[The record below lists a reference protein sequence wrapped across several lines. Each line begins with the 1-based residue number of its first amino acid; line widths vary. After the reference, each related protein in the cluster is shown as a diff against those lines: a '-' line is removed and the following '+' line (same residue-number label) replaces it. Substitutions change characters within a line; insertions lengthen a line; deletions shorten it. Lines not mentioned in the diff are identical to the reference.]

1 MKKKI
6 TVIGDVMID
15 WYLHGESSRISP
27 EAPVPVVNFK
37 ESKFQLGGAANVAN
51 NLKHLEIEPF
61 LIGAT
66 GKDHFGSKLKEHLK
80 GENINFNL
88 LSEVSFQTI
97 CKQRLMSSNQQL
109 ARIDYEQYFHA
120 SKLSKIFNTFIK
132 NIAKTDLIIVSD
144 YGKGTI
150 FNARKLIQSARKLGK
165 KILIDPKGKDFT
177 KYKGANLI
185 TPNKSEFEKIMGK
198 VSSKKDLLNK
208 AKKMLKHL
216 NLESL
221 VVTLGSEGMYVLS
234 KSNKKIKEEFIN
246 AYPQE
251 VFDVSGA
258 GDTTISALGAAL
270 SEGKDIFSAA
280 EFANFAAS
288 ISVSKLGTSTVN
300 KDEIAGLMALDSSK
314 KQVIVFTN
322 GCFDIIHSGHLDLLK
337 EAKSY
342 GDKLIVG
349 LNSDK
354 SISKLKGSDRPIIN
368 QSERKKILSALK
380 FVDEVIIFNE
390 ENPLKLIKKLKPNIL
405 VKGAD
410 YTKEQVVGGK
420 FVESYGG
427 QIKLVKL
434 TKGKSTSN
442 IIDKISS

>member
-61 LIGAT
+61 LIGAI
-66 GKDHFGSKLKEHLK
+66 GNDHFGSLLKEHLK
-80 GENINFNL
+80 AEKIKFNL
-88 LSEVSFQTI
+88 LTEKSFQTI

-109 ARIDYEQYFHA
+109 ARIDYEKYFHG
-120 SKLSKIFNTFIK
+120 SKLTNIFNTFIK

-144 YGKGTI
+144 YGKGTV
-150 FNARKLIQSARKLGK
+150 FNARKLIQSARKLKK

-185 TPNKSEFEKIMGK
+185 TPNKAEFENIMGK
-198 VSSKKDLLNK
+198 VGSKRDLANK
-208 AKKMLKHL
+208 AKKMLEHL

-221 VVTLGSEGMYVLS
+221 IVTLGSEGMYVLT
-234 KSNKKIKEEFIN
+234 KSNKKIIGDFIN

-270 SEGKDIFSAA
+270 SEGNDIFSAA
-280 EFANFAAS
+280 EFANLAAS
-288 ISVSKLGTSTVN
+288 ISVSKLGTSTVS
-300 KDEIAGLMALDSSK
+300 KDEVASLEASK
-314 KQVIVFTN
+314 GNKEQVIVFTN

-337 EAKSY
+337 EARSY

-354 SISKLKGSDRPIIN
+354 SISKLKGPERPIIG

-390 ENPLKLIKKLKPNIL
+390 ENPLKLIKKLKPSIL

-410 YTKEQVVGGK
+410 YAKEQVVGGE

-427 QIKLVKL
+427 EIKLVKL
-434 TKGKSTSN
+434 TKGKSSSK
-442 IIDKISS
+442 IINKLS

>member
-61 LIGAT
+61 LIGAI
-66 GKDHFGSKLKEHLK
+66 GNDHFGSLLKEHLK
-80 GENINFNL
+80 AEKIKFNL
-88 LSEVSFQTI
+88 LTEKSFQTI

-109 ARIDYEQYFHA
+109 ARIDYEKYFHG
-120 SKLSKIFNTFIK
+120 SKLTNIFNTFIK

-150 FNARKLIQSARKLGK
+150 FNARKLIQSAKKLKK

-185 TPNKSEFEKIMGK
+185 TPNKAEFENIMGK
-198 VSSKKDLLNK
+198 VGSKRDLANK
-208 AKKMLKHL
+208 AKKMLEHL

-221 VVTLGSEGMYVLS
+221 IVTLGSEGMYVLT
-234 KSNKKIKEEFIN
+234 KSNKKIIGDFIN

-270 SEGKDIFSAA
+270 SEGNDIFSAA
-280 EFANFAAS
+280 EFANLAAS
-288 ISVSKLGTSTVN
+288 ISVSKLGTSTVS
-300 KDEIAGLMALDSSK
+300 KDEVTSLEASK
-314 KQVIVFTN
+314 GNKEQVIVFTN

-337 EAKSY
+337 EARSY

-354 SISKLKGSDRPIIN
+354 SISKLKGPDRPIIG

-390 ENPLKLIKKLKPNIL
+390 ENPLKLIKKLKPSIL

-410 YTKEQVVGGK
+410 YSKEQVVGGE

-427 QIKLVKL
+427 EIKLVKL
-434 TKGKSTSN
+434 TKGKSSSK
-442 IIDKISS
+442 IINKLS

>member
-61 LIGAT
+61 LIGAI
-66 GKDHFGSKLKEHLK
+66 GNDHFGSLLKEHLK
-80 GENINFNL
+80 AEKIKFNL
-88 LSEVSFQTI
+88 LTEKSFQTI

-109 ARIDYEQYFHA
+109 ARIDYEKYFHG
-120 SKLSKIFNTFIK
+120 SKLTNLFNTFIK
-132 NIAKTDLIIVSD
+132 NIAKKDLIIVSD

-150 FNARKLIQSARKLGK
+150 FNARKLIQSAKKLKK

-185 TPNKSEFEKIMGK
+185 TPNKSEFENIMGK
-198 VSSKKDLLNK
+198 VDSKRDLANK
-208 AKKMLKHL
+208 AKKMLEHL

-221 VVTLGSEGMYVLS
+221 IVTLGSEGMYVLT
-234 KSNKKIKEEFIN
+234 KSNKKIIGDFIN

-270 SEGKDIFSAA
+270 SEGNDIFSAA
-280 EFANFAAS
+280 EFANLAAS
-288 ISVSKLGTSTVN
+288 ISVSKLGTSSVS
-300 KDEIAGLMALDSSK
+300 KDEVASLEASK
-314 KQVIVFTN
+314 GNKEEVIVFTN

-337 EAKSY
+337 EARSY

-354 SISKLKGSDRPIIN
+354 SISKLKGPDRPIIG

-390 ENPLKLIKKLKPNIL
+390 ENPLKLIKKLKPSIL

-410 YTKEQVVGGK
+410 YSKEQVIGGE

-434 TKGKSTSN
+434 VKGKSTSN
-442 IIDKISS
+442 IINKISS

>member
-27 EAPVPVVNFK
+27 EAPVPVVKFK

-66 GKDHFGSKLKEHLK
+66 GNDHFGSLLKEHLK
-80 GENINFNL
+80 AEKIKFNL
-88 LSEVSFQTI
+88 TSEKSFQTI

-109 ARIDYEQYFHA
+109 ARIDYEQYFHGG
-120 SKLSKIFNTFIK
+120 KLTNTFNTFIK

-150 FNARKLIQSARKLGK
+150 FNARKLIQSAKKLKK

-185 TPNKSEFEKIMGK
+185 TPNKSEFENIMGK
-198 VSSKKDLLNK
+198 VGSKRDLANK
-208 AKKMLKHL
+208 AKKMLEHL

-221 VVTLGSEGMYVLS
+221 IVTLGSEGMYVLK
-234 KSNKKIKEEFIN
+234 KSNKKIIGDFIN

-270 SEGKDIFSAA
+270 SEGNDIFSAA
-280 EFANFAAS
+280 EFANLAAS
-288 ISVSKLGTSTVN
+288 ISVSKLGTSTVSI
-300 KDEIAGLMALDSSK
+300 EEVTSLESSK
-314 KQVIVFTN
+314 GNKEQVIVFTN

-337 EAKSY
+337 EARSY

-354 SISKLKGSDRPIIN
+354 SISKLKGPERPIIG

-380 FVDEVIIFNE
+380 YVDEVIIFNE
-390 ENPLKLIKKLKPNIL
+390 ENPLKLIKKLKPSIL

-410 YTKEQVVGGK
+410 YTKEQVIGGE

-434 TKGKSTSN
+434 AKGKSTSN
-442 IIDKISS
+442 IINKISF

>member
-61 LIGAT
+61 LIGAI
-66 GKDHFGSKLKEHLK
+66 GNDHFGSLLKEHLK
-80 GENINFNL
+80 AEKIKFNL
-88 LSEVSFQTI
+88 LTEKSFQTI

-109 ARIDYEQYFHA
+109 ARIDYEKYFHG
-120 SKLSKIFNTFIK
+120 SKLTNIFNTFIK

-150 FNARKLIQSARKLGK
+150 FNARKLIQSAKKLKK

-185 TPNKSEFEKIMGK
+185 TPNKAEFENIMGK
-198 VSSKKDLLNK
+198 VGSKRDLANK
-208 AKKMLKHL
+208 AKKMLEDL

-221 VVTLGSEGMYVLS
+221 IVTLGSEGMYVLT
-234 KSNKKIKEEFIN
+234 KSNKKITGDFIN

-270 SEGKDIFSAA
+270 SEGNDIFSAA
-280 EFANFAAS
+280 EFANLAAS
-288 ISVSKLGTSTVN
+288 ISVSKLGTSTVS
-300 KDEIAGLMALDSSK
+300 KDEVTSLEASK
-314 KQVIVFTN
+314 GNKEQVIVFTN

-337 EAKSY
+337 EARSY

-354 SISKLKGSDRPIIN
+354 SISKLKGSDRPIIG

-390 ENPLKLIKKLKPNIL
+390 ENPLKLIKKLKPSIL

-410 YTKEQVVGGK
+410 YAKEQVVGGE

-427 QIKLVKL
+427 EIKLVKL
-434 TKGKSTSN
+434 TKGKSSSK
-442 IIDKISS
+442 IINKLS

>member
-61 LIGAT
+61 LIGAI
-66 GKDHFGSKLKEHLK
+66 GNDHFGSLLKEHLK
-80 GENINFNL
+80 AEKIKFNL
-88 LSEVSFQTI
+88 LSEKSFQTI

-109 ARIDYEQYFHA
+109 ARIDYEKYFHG
-120 SKLSKIFNTFIK
+120 SKLTNIFNTFIK

-150 FNARKLIQSARKLGK
+150 FNARKLIQSAKKLKK

-185 TPNKSEFEKIMGK
+185 TPNKAEFENIMGK
-198 VSSKKDLLNK
+198 VDSKGDLVNK
-208 AKKMLKHL
+208 AKKMLEHL

-221 VVTLGSEGMYVLS
+221 IVTLGSQGMYVLT
-234 KSNKKIKEEFIN
+234 KSNKKIIGDFIN

-270 SEGKDIFSAA
+270 SEGNDIFSAA
-280 EFANFAAS
+280 EFANLAAS
-288 ISVSKLGTSTVN
+288 ISVSKLGTSTVS
-300 KDEIAGLMALDSSK
+300 KDEVASLEASK
-314 KQVIVFTN
+314 GNKEQVIVFTN

-337 EAKSY
+337 EARSY

-354 SISKLKGSDRPIIN
+354 SISKLKGPERPIIS

-390 ENPLKLIKKLKPNIL
+390 EDPLKLIKKLKPSIL

-410 YTKEQVVGGK
+410 YTKEQVVGGE

-427 QIKLVKL
+427 EIKLVKL
-434 TKGKSTSN
+434 TKGKSSSK
-442 IIDKISS
+442 IINKLS

>member
-61 LIGAT
+61 LIGAI
-66 GKDHFGSKLKEHLK
+66 GNDHFGSLLKEHLK
-80 GENINFNL
+80 AEKIKFNL
-88 LSEVSFQTI
+88 STEKSFQTI

-120 SKLSKIFNTFIK
+120 SKLTNTFNTFIR

-150 FNARKLIQSARKLGK
+150 FNARKLIQSAKKLKK

-185 TPNKSEFEKIMGK
+185 TPNKAEFENIMGK
-198 VSSKKDLLNK
+198 VGSKRDLANK
-208 AKKMLKHL
+208 AKKMLEDL

-221 VVTLGSEGMYVLS
+221 IVTLGSEGMYVLT
-234 KSNKKIKEEFIN
+234 KSNKKITGDFIN

-270 SEGKDIFSAA
+270 SEGNDIFSAA
-280 EFANFAAS
+280 EFANLAAS
-288 ISVSKLGTSTVN
+288 ISVSKLGTSTVS
-300 KDEIAGLMALDSSK
+300 KDEVTSLEASK
-314 KQVIVFTN
+314 GNKEQVIVFTN

-337 EAKSY
+337 EARSY

-354 SISKLKGSDRPIIN
+354 SISKLKGSDRPIIG

-390 ENPLKLIKKLKPNIL
+390 ENPLKLIKRLKPSIL

-410 YTKEQVVGGK
+410 YAKEQVVGGE

-427 QIKLVKL
+427 EIKLVKL
-434 TKGKSTSN
+434 TKGKSSSK
-442 IIDKISS
+442 IINKLS

>member
-27 EAPVPVVNFK
+27 EAPVPVVKFK

-51 NLKHLEIEPF
+51 KLKHLEIEPF

-66 GKDHFGSKLKEHLK
+66 GNDHFGSLLKEHLK
-80 GENINFNL
+80 AEKIKFNL
-88 LSEVSFQTI
+88 TSEKSFQTI

-109 ARIDYEQYFHA
+109 ARIDYEQYFHG
-120 SKLSKIFNTFIK
+120 SKLTNTFNTFIK

-150 FNARKLIQSARKLGK
+150 FNARKLIQSAKKLKK

-185 TPNKSEFEKIMGK
+185 TPNKSEFENIMGK
-198 VSSKKDLLNK
+198 VGSKKDLANK
-208 AKKMLKHL
+208 AKKMLEHL

-221 VVTLGSEGMYVLS
+221 IVTLGSEGMYVLK
-234 KSNKKIKEEFIN
+234 KSNKKIIGDFIN

-270 SEGKDIFSAA
+270 SEGNDIFSAA
-280 EFANFAAS
+280 EFANLAAS
-288 ISVSKLGTSTVN
+288 ISVSKLGTSTVSIEEVTSLETSKGN
-300 KDEIAGLMALDSSK
+300 KE
-314 KQVIVFTN
+314 QVIVFTN

-337 EAKSY
+337 EARSY

-354 SISKLKGSDRPIIN
+354 SISKLKGPERPIIG
-368 QSERKKILSALK
+368 QSERKKILLALK
-380 FVDEVIIFNE
+380 YVDEVIIFNE
-390 ENPLKLIKKLKPNIL
+390 ENPLKLIKKLKPSIL

-410 YTKEQVVGGK
+410 YTKEQVIGGE

-434 TKGKSTSN
+434 AKGKSTSN
-442 IIDKISS
+442 IINKISF

>member
-61 LIGAT
+61 LIGAI
-66 GKDHFGSKLKEHLK
+66 GNDHFGSLLKEHLK
-80 GENINFNL
+80 AEKIKFNL
-88 LSEVSFQTI
+88 LSEKSFQTI

-109 ARIDYEQYFHA
+109 ARIDYERYFHG
-120 SKLSKIFNTFIK
+120 SKLTNIFNTFIK

-150 FNARKLIQSARKLGK
+150 FNARKLIQSAKRLKK

-185 TPNKSEFEKIMGK
+185 TPNKAEFENIMGK
-198 VSSKKDLLNK
+198 VGSKRDLANK
-208 AKKMLKHL
+208 AKKMLEHL

-221 VVTLGSEGMYVLS
+221 IVTLGSQGMYVLT
-234 KSNKKIKEEFIN
+234 KSNKKIIGDFIN

-270 SEGKDIFSAA
+270 SEGNDIFSAA
-280 EFANFAAS
+280 EFANLAAS
-288 ISVSKLGTSTVN
+288 ISVSKLGTSTVS
-300 KDEIAGLMALDSSK
+300 KDEVASLEASK
-314 KQVIVFTN
+314 GNKEQVIVFTN

-337 EAKSY
+337 EARSY

-354 SISKLKGSDRPIIN
+354 SISKLKGPERPIIG

-390 ENPLKLIKKLKPNIL
+390 ENPLKLIKKLKPSIL

-410 YTKEQVVGGK
+410 YTKEQVVGRE

-427 QIKLVKL
+427 EIKLVKL
-434 TKGKSTSN
+434 TKGKSSSK
-442 IIDKISS
+442 IINKLS

>member
-27 EAPVPVVNFK
+27 EAPVPVVKFK

-66 GKDHFGSKLKEHLK
+66 GNDHFGSLLKEHLK
-80 GENINFNL
+80 AEKIKFNL
-88 LSEVSFQTI
+88 TSEKSFQTI

-109 ARIDYEQYFHA
+109 ARIDYEQYFHG
-120 SKLSKIFNTFIK
+120 SKLTNTFNTFIK

-150 FNARKLIQSARKLGK
+150 FNARKLIQSAKKLKK

-185 TPNKSEFEKIMGK
+185 TPNKSEFENIMGK
-198 VSSKKDLLNK
+198 VGSKRNLANK
-208 AKKMLKHL
+208 AKKMLEHL

-221 VVTLGSEGMYVLS
+221 IVTLGSEGMYVLK
-234 KSNKKIKEEFIN
+234 KSNKKIIGDFIN

-270 SEGKDIFSAA
+270 SEGNDIFSAA
-280 EFANFAAS
+280 EFANLAAS
-288 ISVSKLGTSTVN
+288 ISVSKLGTSTVSIEEVTSLETSKGN
-300 KDEIAGLMALDSSK
+300 KE
-314 KQVIVFTN
+314 QVIVFTN

-337 EAKSY
+337 EARSY

-354 SISKLKGSDRPIIN
+354 SISKLKGPERPIIG
-368 QSERKKILSALK
+368 QSERKKILLALK
-380 FVDEVIIFNE
+380 YVDEVIIFNE
-390 ENPLKLIKKLKPNIL
+390 ENPLKLIKKLKPSIL

-410 YTKEQVVGGK
+410 YTKEQVIGGE

-434 TKGKSTSN
+434 AKGKSTSN
-442 IIDKISS
+442 IINKISS

>member
-27 EAPVPVVNFK
+27 EAPVPVVKFK
-37 ESKFQLGGAANVAN
+37 ESEFQLGGAANVAN

-66 GKDHFGSKLKEHLK
+66 GNDHFGSLLKEHLK
-80 GENINFNL
+80 AKKIKFNL
-88 LSEVSFQTI
+88 TSEKSFQTI

-109 ARIDYEQYFHA
+109 ARIDYEQYFHG
-120 SKLSKIFNTFIK
+120 SKLTNTFNTFIK

-150 FNARKLIQSARKLGK
+150 FNARKLIQSAKKLKK

-185 TPNKSEFEKIMGK
+185 TPNKSEFENIMGK
-198 VSSKKDLLNK
+198 VGSKRDLANK
-208 AKKMLKHL
+208 AKKMLEHL

-221 VVTLGSEGMYVLS
+221 IVTLGSEGMYVLK
-234 KSNKKIKEEFIN
+234 KSNKKIIGDFIN

-270 SEGKDIFSAA
+270 SEGNDIFSAA
-280 EFANFAAS
+280 EFANLAAS
-288 ISVSKLGTSTVN
+288 ISVSKLGTSTVSIEEVTSLETSKGN
-300 KDEIAGLMALDSSK
+300 KE
-314 KQVIVFTN
+314 QVIVFTN

-337 EAKSY
+337 EARSY

-354 SISKLKGSDRPIIN
+354 SISKLKGPERPIIG
-368 QSERKKILSALK
+368 QSERKKILLALK
-380 FVDEVIIFNE
+380 YVDEVIIFNE
-390 ENPLKLIKKLKPNIL
+390 ENPLKLIKKLKPSIL

-410 YTKEQVVGGK
+410 YKKEQVIGGE

-434 TKGKSTSN
+434 AKGKSTSN
-442 IIDKISS
+442 IINKISF

>member
-61 LIGAT
+61 LIGAI
-66 GKDHFGSKLKEHLK
+66 GNDHFGSLLKEHLK
-80 GENINFNL
+80 AEKIKFNL
-88 LSEVSFQTI
+88 LSEKSFQTI

-120 SKLSKIFNTFIK
+120 SKLTNTFNTFIK
-132 NIAKTDLIIVSD
+132 NITKTDLIIVSD
-144 YGKGTI
+144 YGKGTV
-150 FNARKLIQSARKLGK
+150 FNARKLIQSARKLKK

-185 TPNKSEFEKIMGK
+185 TPNKAEFENIMGK
-198 VSSKKDLLNK
+198 VGSKRDLVNK
-208 AKKMLKHL
+208 AKKMLEHL

-221 VVTLGSEGMYVLS
+221 IVTLGSEGMYVLT
-234 KSNKKIKEEFIN
+234 KSNKKIIGDFIN

-270 SEGKDIFSAA
+270 SEGNDIFSAA
-280 EFANFAAS
+280 EFANLAAS
-288 ISVSKLGTSTVN
+288 ISVSKLGTSTVS
-300 KDEIAGLMALDSSK
+300 KDEVASLEASK
-314 KQVIVFTN
+314 GNKEQVIVFTN

-337 EAKSY
+337 EARSY

-354 SISKLKGSDRPIIN
+354 SISKLKGPERPIIG

-390 ENPLKLIKKLKPNIL
+390 ENPLKLIKKLKPSIL

-410 YTKEQVVGGK
+410 YSKEQVVGGE

-427 QIKLVKL
+427 EIKLVKL
-434 TKGKSTSN
+434 TKGKSSSK
-442 IIDKISS
+442 IINKLS

>member
-61 LIGAT
+61 LIGAI
-66 GKDHFGSKLKEHLK
+66 GNDHFGSLLKEHLK
-80 GENINFNL
+80 AEKIKFNL
-88 LSEVSFQTI
+88 LSEKSFQTI

-120 SKLSKIFNTFIK
+120 SKLSNILNTFTK

-144 YGKGTI
+144 YGKGTVS
-150 FNARKLIQSARKLGK
+150 NARKLIQSARKLKK
-165 KILIDPKGKDFT
+165 KILVDPKGEDFT

-185 TPNKSEFEKIMGK
+185 TPNKSEFENIMGK
-198 VSSKKDLLNK
+198 VGSKKDLENK
-208 AKKMLKHL
+208 AKKMLEHL
-216 NLESL
+216 DLESL
-221 VVTLGSEGMYVLS
+221 IVTLGSEGMYVLT
-234 KSNKKIKEEFIN
+234 KSNKKIIGNFIN

-270 SEGKDIFSAA
+270 SEANDIFSAA
-280 EFANFAAS
+280 EFANLAAS
-288 ISVSKLGTSTVN
+288 ISVSKLGTSTVS
-300 KDEIAGLMALDSSK
+300 KDEVTNLAASK
-314 KQVIVFTN
+314 SNKEQVIVFTN

-354 SISKLKGSDRPIIN
+354 SVSKLKGPERPIIG

-390 ENPLKLIKKLKPNIL
+390 ENPLKLIKKLKPSIL

-410 YTKEQVVGGK
+410 YTKEQVVGGE

-427 QIKLVKL
+427 EIKLVKL
-434 TKGKSTSN
+434 TKGKSSSK
-442 IIDKISS
+442 IINKLS

>member
-380 FVDEVIIFNE
+380 FVDDVIIFNE

>member
-61 LIGAT
+61 LIGAV
-66 GKDHFGSKLKEHLK
+66 GKDHFGSLLKEHLK
-80 GENINFNL
+80 VEKIKFNL
-88 LSEVSFQTI
+88 LSEKSFQTI

-109 ARIDYEQYFHA
+109 ARIDYEQHFHT
-120 SKLSKIFNTFIK
+120 SKLSNILNTFTK

-144 YGKGTI
+144 YGKGTVS
-150 FNARKLIQSARKLGK
+150 NARKLIQSARKLKK

-185 TPNKSEFEKIMGK
+185 TPNKSEFENIMGK
-198 VSSKKDLLNK
+198 VGSKKDLENK
-208 AKKMLKHL
+208 AKKMLEHL
-216 NLESL
+216 DLESL
-221 VVTLGSEGMYVLS
+221 IVTLGSEGMYVLT
-234 KSNKKIKEEFIN
+234 KSNKKILGKFIN

-270 SEGKDIFSAA
+270 SEANDIFSAA
-280 EFANFAAS
+280 EFANLAAS
-288 ISVSKLGTSTVN
+288 ISVSKLGTSTVS
-300 KDEIAGLMALDSSK
+300 KDEVTNLETSK
-314 KQVIVFTN
+314 SNREQVIVFTN

-354 SISKLKGSDRPIIN
+354 SVSKLKGPERPIIG

-390 ENPLKLIKKLKPNIL
+390 ENPLKLIKKLKPSIL

-410 YTKEQVVGGK
+410 YTKEQVVGGA

-427 QIKLVKL
+427 EIKLVKL
-434 TKGKSTSN
+434 TKGKSSSK
-442 IIDKISS
+442 IINKFS

>member
-61 LIGAT
+61 LIGAV
-66 GKDHFGSKLKEHLK
+66 GKDHFGSLLKEHLK
-80 GENINFNL
+80 EEKIKFNL
-88 LSEVSFQTI
+88 LSEKSFQTI

-120 SKLSKIFNTFIK
+120 SKLSNILNTFTK

-144 YGKGTI
+144 YGKGTVS
-150 FNARKLIQSARKLGK
+150 NARKLIQSARKFKK

-198 VSSKKDLLNK
+198 VGSKKDLENK
-208 AKKMLKHL
+208 TKKMLEHL
-216 NLESL
+216 DLESL
-221 VVTLGSEGMYVLS
+221 IVTLGSEGMYVLT
-234 KSNKKIKEEFIN
+234 KSNKKIIGNFIN

-270 SEGKDIFSAA
+270 SEDNDIFSAA
-280 EFANFAAS
+280 EFANLAAS
-288 ISVSKLGTSTVN
+288 ISVSKLGTSTVS
-300 KDEIAGLMALDSSK
+300 KDEVTNLEASK
-314 KQVIVFTN
+314 SNKEQVIVFTN

-354 SISKLKGSDRPIIN
+354 SVSKLKGPERPIVG

-390 ENPLKLIKKLKPNIL
+390 ENPLKLIKKLKPSIL

-410 YTKEQVVGGK
+410 YTKEQVVGGT

-427 QIKLVKL
+427 EIKLVKL
-434 TKGKSTSN
+434 TKGKSSSK
-442 IIDKISS
+442 IINRLS

>member
-1 MKKKI
+1 MKRKI

-61 LIGAT
+61 LIGAV
-66 GKDHFGSKLKEHLK
+66 GKDHFGSLLKEHLK
-80 GENINFNL
+80 VEKIKFNL
-88 LSEVSFQTI
+88 LSEKSFQTI

-109 ARIDYEQYFHA
+109 ARIDYEQNFHA
-120 SKLSKIFNTFIK
+120 SKLSNILNTFTK

-144 YGKGTI
+144 YGKGTVS
-150 FNARKLIQSARKLGK
+150 NARKLIQSARKLKK

-185 TPNKSEFEKIMGK
+185 TPNKSEFENIMGK
-198 VSSKKDLLNK
+198 VGSKKDLENK
-208 AKKMLKHL
+208 AKKMLEHL
-216 NLESL
+216 DLESL
-221 VVTLGSEGMYVLS
+221 IVTLGSEGMYVLT
-234 KSNKKIKEEFIN
+234 KSNKKIIGNFIN

-270 SEGKDIFSAA
+270 SEANDIFSAA
-280 EFANFAAS
+280 EFANLAAS
-288 ISVSKLGTSTVN
+288 ISVSKLGTSTVS
-300 KDEIAGLMALDSSK
+300 KDEVTNLETSK
-314 KQVIVFTN
+314 SNREQVIVFTN

-354 SISKLKGSDRPIIN
+354 SVSKLKGPERPVIG

-390 ENPLKLIKKLKPNIL
+390 ENPLKLIKKLKPSIL

-410 YTKEQVVGGK
+410 YTKEQVVGGA

-427 QIKLVKL
+427 EIKLVKL
-434 TKGKSTSN
+434 TKGKSSSK
-442 IIDKISS
+442 IINKFS

>member
-1 MKKKI
+1 
-6 TVIGDVMID
+6 MID

-27 EAPVPVVNFK
+27 EAPVPVVKFK

-66 GKDHFGSKLKEHLK
+66 GNDHFGSLLKEHLK
-80 GENINFNL
+80 AEKIKFNL
-88 LSEVSFQTI
+88 TSEKSFQTI

-109 ARIDYEQYFHA
+109 ARIDYEQYFHG
-120 SKLSKIFNTFIK
+120 SKLTNTFNTFIK

-150 FNARKLIQSARKLGK
+150 FNARKLIQSAKKLKK

-185 TPNKSEFEKIMGK
+185 TPNKSEFENIMGK
-198 VSSKKDLLNK
+198 VGSKRDLANK
-208 AKKMLKHL
+208 AKKMLEHL

-221 VVTLGSEGMYVLS
+221 IVTLGSEGMYVLK
-234 KSNKKIKEEFIN
+234 KSNKKIIGDFIN

-270 SEGKDIFSAA
+270 SEGNDIFSAA
-280 EFANFAAS
+280 EFANLAAS
-288 ISVSKLGTSTVN
+288 ISVSKLGTSTVSI
-300 KDEIAGLMALDSSK
+300 EEVTSLESSK
-314 KQVIVFTN
+314 GNKEQVIVFTN

-337 EAKSY
+337 EARSY

-354 SISKLKGSDRPIIN
+354 SISKLKGPERPIIG
-368 QSERKKILSALK
+368 QSERKKILLALK
-380 FVDEVIIFNE
+380 YVDEVIIFNE
-390 ENPLKLIKKLKPNIL
+390 ENPLKLIKKLKPSIL

-410 YTKEQVVGGK
+410 YTKEQVIGGE

-434 TKGKSTSN
+434 AKGKSTSN
-442 IIDKISS
+442 IINKISS

>member
-27 EAPVPVVNFK
+27 EAPVPVVKFK

-66 GKDHFGSKLKEHLK
+66 GNDHFGSLLKEHLK
-80 GENINFNL
+80 AEKIKFNL
-88 LSEVSFQTI
+88 TSEKSFQTI

-109 ARIDYEQYFHA
+109 ARIDYEQYFHG
-120 SKLSKIFNTFIK
+120 SKLTNTFNTFIK

-150 FNARKLIQSARKLGK
+150 FNARKLIQSAKKLKK

-185 TPNKSEFEKIMGK
+185 TPNKSEFENIMGK
-198 VSSKKDLLNK
+198 VGSKRDLANK
-208 AKKMLKHL
+208 AKKMLEHL

-221 VVTLGSEGMYVLS
+221 IVTLGSEGMYVL
-234 KSNKKIKEEFIN
+234 KKYNKKIIGDFIN

-270 SEGKDIFSAA
+270 SEGNDIFSAA
-280 EFANFAAS
+280 EFANLAAS
-288 ISVSKLGTSTVN
+288 ISVSKLGTSTVSIEEVTSLETSKGN
-300 KDEIAGLMALDSSK
+300 KE
-314 KQVIVFTN
+314 QVIVFTN

-337 EAKSY
+337 EARSY

-354 SISKLKGSDRPIIN
+354 SISKLKGPERPIIG
-368 QSERKKILSALK
+368 QSERKKILLALK
-380 FVDEVIIFNE
+380 YVDEVIIFNE
-390 ENPLKLIKKLKPNIL
+390 ENPLKLIKKLKPSIL

-410 YTKEQVVGGK
+410 YTKEQVVGGE

-434 TKGKSTSN
+434 VKGKSTSN
-442 IIDKISS
+442 IINKISS

>member
-61 LIGAT
+61 LIGAI
-66 GKDHFGSKLKEHLK
+66 GNDHFGSLLKEHLK
-80 GENINFNL
+80 AERIKFNL
-88 LSEVSFQTI
+88 STEKSFQTI

-109 ARIDYEQYFHA
+109 ARIDYEKYFHG
-120 SKLSKIFNTFIK
+120 SKLTNLFNTFIK

-150 FNARKLIQSARKLGK
+150 FNARKLIQSAKKLKK

-185 TPNKSEFEKIMGK
+185 TPNKSEFENIMGK
-198 VSSKKDLLNK
+198 VDSKRDLVNK
-208 AKKMLKHL
+208 AKKMLEHL

-221 VVTLGSEGMYVLS
+221 IVTLGSEGMYVLT
-234 KSNKKIKEEFIN
+234 KSNKKITGDFIN

-270 SEGKDIFSAA
+270 SEGNDIFSAA
-280 EFANFAAS
+280 EFANLAAS
-288 ISVSKLGTSTVN
+288 ISVSKLGTSTVS
-300 KDEIAGLMALDSSK
+300 KDEVTSLEASK
-314 KQVIVFTN
+314 GNKEQVIVFTN

-337 EAKSY
+337 EARSY

-354 SISKLKGSDRPIIN
+354 SISKLKGSDRPIIG

-390 ENPLKLIKKLKPNIL
+390 ENPLKLIKKLKPSIL

-410 YTKEQVVGGK
+410 YSKEQVVGGE

-427 QIKLVKL
+427 EIKLVKL
-434 TKGKSTSN
+434 TKGKSSSK
-442 IIDKISS
+442 IINKLS

>member
-61 LIGAT
+61 LIGAI
-66 GKDHFGSKLKEHLK
+66 GNDHFGSLLKEHLK
-80 GENINFNL
+80 AEKIKFNL
-88 LSEVSFQTI
+88 STEKSFQTI

-109 ARIDYEQYFHA
+109 ARIDYEKYFHG
-120 SKLSKIFNTFIK
+120 SKLTNIFNTFIR

-150 FNARKLIQSARKLGK
+150 FNARKLIQSAKKLKK

-185 TPNKSEFEKIMGK
+185 TPNKAEFENIMGK
-198 VSSKKDLLNK
+198 VGSKRDLANK
-208 AKKMLKHL
+208 AKKMLEDL

-221 VVTLGSEGMYVLS
+221 IVTLGSEGMYVLT
-234 KSNKKIKEEFIN
+234 KSNKKIIGDFIN

-270 SEGKDIFSAA
+270 SEGNDIFSAA
-280 EFANFAAS
+280 EFANLAAS
-288 ISVSKLGTSTVN
+288 ISVSKLGTSTVS
-300 KDEIAGLMALDSSK
+300 KDEVASLEASK
-314 KQVIVFTN
+314 GNKEQVIVFTN

-337 EAKSY
+337 EARSY

-354 SISKLKGSDRPIIN
+354 SISKLKGPDRPIIG

-390 ENPLKLIKKLKPNIL
+390 ENPLKLIKKLKPSIL

-410 YTKEQVVGGK
+410 YAKEQVVGGE

-427 QIKLVKL
+427 EIKLVKL
-434 TKGKSTSN
+434 TKGKSSSK
-442 IIDKISS
+442 IINKLS

>member
-27 EAPVPVVNFK
+27 EAPVPVVKFK

-66 GKDHFGSKLKEHLK
+66 GNDHFGSLLKEHLK
-80 GENINFNL
+80 AEKIKFNL
-88 LSEVSFQTI
+88 TSEKSFQTI

-109 ARIDYEQYFHA
+109 ARIDYEQYFHG
-120 SKLSKIFNTFIK
+120 SKLTNTFNTFIK

-150 FNARKLIQSARKLGK
+150 FNARKLIQSAKKLKK

-185 TPNKSEFEKIMGK
+185 TPNKSEFENIMGK
-198 VSSKKDLLNK
+198 VGSKRDLANK
-208 AKKMLKHL
+208 AKKMLEHL

-221 VVTLGSEGMYVLS
+221 IVTLGSEGMYVL
-234 KSNKKIKEEFIN
+234 KKYNKKIIGDFIN

-270 SEGKDIFSAA
+270 SEGNDIFSAA
-280 EFANFAAS
+280 EFANLAAS
-288 ISVSKLGTSTVN
+288 ISVSKLGTSTVSIEEVTSLETSKGN
-300 KDEIAGLMALDSSK
+300 KE
-314 KQVIVFTN
+314 QVIVFTN

-337 EAKSY
+337 EARSY

-354 SISKLKGSDRPIIN
+354 SISKLKGPERPIIG
-368 QSERKKILSALK
+368 QSERKKILLALK
-380 FVDEVIIFNE
+380 YVDEVIIFNE
-390 ENPLKLIKKLKPNIL
+390 ENPLKLIKKLKPSIL

-410 YTKEQVVGGK
+410 YTKEQVIGGE

-434 TKGKSTSN
+434 AKGKSTSN
-442 IIDKISS
+442 IINKISS

>member
-61 LIGAT
+61 LIGAI
-66 GKDHFGSKLKEHLK
+66 GNDHFGSLLKEHLK
-80 GENINFNL
+80 AEKIKFNL
-88 LSEVSFQTI
+88 LSEKSFQTI

-109 ARIDYEQYFHA
+109 ARIDYEKYFQG
-120 SKLSKIFNTFIK
+120 SKLTNIFNTFIK

-150 FNARKLIQSARKLGK
+150 FNARKLIQSAKKLKK

-185 TPNKSEFEKIMGK
+185 TPNKSEFENIMGR
-198 VSSKKDLLNK
+198 VGSKRDLVNK
-208 AKKMLKHL
+208 AKKMLEHL

-221 VVTLGSEGMYVLS
+221 IVTLGSQGMYVLT
-234 KSNKKIKEEFIN
+234 KSNKKIIGDFIN

-270 SEGKDIFSAA
+270 SEGNDIFSAA
-280 EFANFAAS
+280 ELANLAAS
-288 ISVSKLGTSTVN
+288 ISVSKLGTSTVS
-300 KDEIAGLMALDSSK
+300 KDEVASLEASK
-314 KQVIVFTN
+314 GNKEQVIVFTN

-337 EAKSY
+337 EARSY

-354 SISKLKGSDRPIIN
+354 SISKLKGPDRPIIG

-390 ENPLKLIKKLKPNIL
+390 ENPLKLIKKLKPSIL

-410 YTKEQVVGGK
+410 YTKEQVVGGE

-427 QIKLVKL
+427 KIKLVKL
-434 TKGKSTSN
+434 TKGKSSSK
-442 IIDKISS
+442 IINKFS

>member
-185 TPNKSEFEKIMGK
+185 TPNKSEFENIMGK
-198 VSSKKDLLNK
+198 VGSKKDLVNK
-208 AKKMLKHL
+208 AKKMLEHL

-221 VVTLGSEGMYVLS
+221 IVTLGSEGMYVLTQ
-234 KSNKKIKEEFIN
+234 SNKKIKEEFIN

-300 KDEIAGLMALDSSK
+300 KDEIAGLMALEGSK

>member
-61 LIGAT
+61 LIGAV
-66 GKDHFGSKLKEHLK
+66 GKDHFGSLLIEHLK
-80 GENINFNL
+80 VEKIKFNL
-88 LSEVSFQTI
+88 LSEKSFQTI

-120 SKLSKIFNTFIK
+120 SKLSNILNTFTK

-144 YGKGTI
+144 YGKGTVS
-150 FNARKLIQSARKLGK
+150 NARKLIQSARKFKK

-198 VSSKKDLLNK
+198 VGSKKDLEDK
-208 AKKMLKHL
+208 TKKMLEHL
-216 NLESL
+216 DLESL
-221 VVTLGSEGMYVLS
+221 IVTLGSEGMYVLT
-234 KSNKKIKEEFIN
+234 KSNKKIIGNFIN

-270 SEGKDIFSAA
+270 SEDNDIFSAA
-280 EFANFAAS
+280 EFANLAAS
-288 ISVSKLGTSTVN
+288 ISVSKLGTSTVS
-300 KDEIAGLMALDSSK
+300 KDEVTNLEASK
-314 KQVIVFTN
+314 SNKEQVIVFTN

-354 SISKLKGSDRPIIN
+354 SVSKLKGPERPIIG

-390 ENPLKLIKKLKPNIL
+390 ENPLKLIKKLKPSIL

-410 YTKEQVVGGK
+410 YTKEQVVGGA

-427 QIKLVKL
+427 EIKLVKL
-434 TKGKSTSN
+434 TKGKSSSK
-442 IIDKISS
+442 IINKFS

>member
-61 LIGAT
+61 LIGAI
-66 GKDHFGSKLKEHLK
+66 GNDHFGSLLKEHLK
-80 GENINFNL
+80 AEKIKFNL
-88 LSEVSFQTI
+88 LSEKSFQTI

-109 ARIDYEQYFHA
+109 ARIDYEKYFHG
-120 SKLSKIFNTFIK
+120 SKLTNTFNTFIK

-150 FNARKLIQSARKLGK
+150 FNARKLIQSAKKLKK

-185 TPNKSEFEKIMGK
+185 TPNKAEFENIMGK
-198 VSSKKDLLNK
+198 VGSKRDLVNK
-208 AKKMLKHL
+208 AKKMLEHL

-221 VVTLGSEGMYVLS
+221 IVTLGSQGMYVLT
-234 KSNKKIKEEFIN
+234 KSNKKIIGDFIN

-270 SEGKDIFSAA
+270 SKGNDIFSAA
-280 EFANFAAS
+280 EFANLAAS
-288 ISVSKLGTSTVN
+288 ISVSKLGTSTVS
-300 KDEIAGLMALDSSK
+300 KDEVASLEASTGNK
-314 KQVIVFTN
+314 EQVIVFTN

-337 EAKSY
+337 EARSY

-354 SISKLKGSDRPIIN
+354 SISKLKGPERPIIS

-390 ENPLKLIKKLKPNIL
+390 EDPLKLIKKLKPSIL

-410 YTKEQVVGGK
+410 YTKEQVVGGE

-427 QIKLVKL
+427 EIKLVKL
-434 TKGKSTSN
+434 TKGKSSSK
-442 IIDKISS
+442 IINKLS

>member
-61 LIGAT
+61 LIGAI
-66 GKDHFGSKLKEHLK
+66 GNDHFGSLLKEHLK
-80 GENINFNL
+80 AEKIKFNL
-88 LSEVSFQTI
+88 LTEKSFQTI

-109 ARIDYEQYFHA
+109 ARIDYEKYFHG
-120 SKLSKIFNTFIK
+120 SKLTNLFNTFIK

-150 FNARKLIQSARKLGK
+150 FNARKLIQSAKKLKK

-185 TPNKSEFEKIMGK
+185 TPNKAEFENIMGK
-198 VSSKKDLLNK
+198 VGSKRDLANK
-208 AKKMLKHL
+208 AKKMLEDL

-221 VVTLGSEGMYVLS
+221 IVTLGSEGMYVLT
-234 KSNKKIKEEFIN
+234 KSNKKIIGDFIN

-270 SEGKDIFSAA
+270 SEGNDIFSAA
-280 EFANFAAS
+280 EFANLAAS
-288 ISVSKLGTSTVN
+288 ISVSKLGTSTVS
-300 KDEIAGLMALDSSK
+300 KDEVASLEASK
-314 KQVIVFTN
+314 GNKEQVIVFTN

-337 EAKSY
+337 EARSY

-354 SISKLKGSDRPIIN
+354 SISKLKGPDRPIIG

-390 ENPLKLIKKLKPNIL
+390 ENPLKLIKKLKPSIL

-410 YTKEQVVGGK
+410 YSKEQVVGGE

-427 QIKLVKL
+427 EIKLVKL
-434 TKGKSTSN
+434 TKGKSSSK
-442 IIDKISS
+442 IINKLS

>member
-61 LIGAT
+61 LIGAI
-66 GKDHFGSKLKEHLK
+66 GNDHFGSLLKEHLK
-80 GENINFNL
+80 AEKIKFNL
-88 LSEVSFQTI
+88 LTEKSFQTI

-109 ARIDYEQYFHA
+109 ARIDYEKYFHG
-120 SKLSKIFNTFIK
+120 SKLTNIFNTFIK

-150 FNARKLIQSARKLGK
+150 FNARKLIQSAKKLKK

-185 TPNKSEFEKIMGK
+185 TPNKAEFENIMGK
-198 VSSKKDLLNK
+198 VGSKRDLANK
-208 AKKMLKHL
+208 AKKMLEHL

-221 VVTLGSEGMYVLS
+221 IVTLGSEGMYVLT
-234 KSNKKIKEEFIN
+234 KSNKKIIGDFIN

-270 SEGKDIFSAA
+270 SEGNDIFSAA
-280 EFANFAAS
+280 EFANLAAS
-288 ISVSKLGTSTVN
+288 ISVSKLGTSTVS
-300 KDEIAGLMALDSSK
+300 KDEVASLEASK
-314 KQVIVFTN
+314 GNKEQVIVFTN

-337 EAKSY
+337 EARSY

-354 SISKLKGSDRPIIN
+354 SISKLKGPDRPIIG

-390 ENPLKLIKKLKPNIL
+390 ENPLKLIKKLKPSIL

-410 YTKEQVVGGK
+410 YAKEQVVGGE

-427 QIKLVKL
+427 EIKLVKL
-434 TKGKSTSN
+434 TKGKSSSK
-442 IIDKISS
+442 IINKLS

>member
-27 EAPVPVVNFK
+27 EAPVPVVKFK

-66 GKDHFGSKLKEHLK
+66 GNDHFGSLLKEHLK
-80 GENINFNL
+80 AEKIKFNL
-88 LSEVSFQTI
+88 TSEKSFQTI

-109 ARIDYEQYFHA
+109 ARIDYEQYFHG
-120 SKLSKIFNTFIK
+120 SKLTNTFNTFIK

-150 FNARKLIQSARKLGK
+150 FNARKLIQSAKKLKK

-185 TPNKSEFEKIMGK
+185 TPNKSEFENIMGK
-198 VSSKKDLLNK
+198 VGSKKDLANK
-208 AKKMLKHL
+208 AKKMLEHL

-221 VVTLGSEGMYVLS
+221 IVTLGSEGMYVLK
-234 KSNKKIKEEFIN
+234 KSNKKIIGDFIN

-270 SEGKDIFSAA
+270 SEGNDIFSAA
-280 EFANFAAS
+280 EFANLAAS
-288 ISVSKLGTSTVN
+288 ISVSKLGTSTVSI
-300 KDEIAGLMALDSSK
+300 EEVTSLESSK
-314 KQVIVFTN
+314 GNKEQVIVFTN

-337 EAKSY
+337 EARSY

-354 SISKLKGSDRPIIN
+354 SISKLKGPERPIIG
-368 QSERKKILSALK
+368 QSERKKILLALK
-380 FVDEVIIFNE
+380 YVDEVIIFNE
-390 ENPLKLIKKLKPNIL
+390 ENPLKLIKKLKPSIL

-410 YTKEQVVGGK
+410 YTKEQVIGGK

-434 TKGKSTSN
+434 AKGKSTSN
-442 IIDKISS
+442 IINKISF

>member
-61 LIGAT
+61 LIGAV
-66 GKDHFGSKLKEHLK
+66 GKDHFGSLLKEHLK
-80 GENINFNL
+80 VEKIKFNL
-88 LSEVSFQTI
+88 LSEKSFKTI

-109 ARIDYEQYFHA
+109 ARIDYEQYFHT
-120 SKLSKIFNTFIK
+120 SKLSNILNTFTK

-144 YGKGTI
+144 YGKGTVS
-150 FNARKLIQSARKLGK
+150 NARKLIQSARKFKK

-185 TPNKSEFEKIMGK
+185 TPNKSEFENIMGK
-198 VSSKKDLLNK
+198 VGSKKDLENK
-208 AKKMLKHL
+208 AKKMLEHL
-216 NLESL
+216 DLESL
-221 VVTLGSEGMYVLS
+221 IVTLGSEGMYVLT
-234 KSNKKIKEEFIN
+234 KSNKKIFGSFIN

-258 GDTTISALGAAL
+258 GDTMMSALGAAL
-270 SEGKDIFSAA
+270 SEDNDIFSAA
-280 EFANFAAS
+280 EFANLAAS
-288 ISVSKLGTSTVN
+288 ISVSKLGTSTVS
-300 KDEIAGLMALDSSK
+300 KDEVTNLEASK
-314 KQVIVFTN
+314 SNKEQVIVFTN

-354 SISKLKGSDRPIIN
+354 SVRKLKGPERPIIG

-390 ENPLKLIKKLKPNIL
+390 ENPLKLIKKLKPSIL

-410 YTKEQVVGGK
+410 YTKEQVVGAA

-427 QIKLVKL
+427 ETKLVKL
-434 TKGKSTSN
+434 TKGKSSSK
-442 IIDKISS
+442 IINKLS

>member
-27 EAPVPVVNFK
+27 EAPVPVVKFK

-66 GKDHFGSKLKEHLK
+66 GNDHFGSLLKEHLK
-80 GENINFNL
+80 AEKIKFNL
-88 LSEVSFQTI
+88 TSEKSFQTI

-109 ARIDYEQYFHA
+109 ARIDYEQYFHG
-120 SKLSKIFNTFIK
+120 SKLTNTFNTFIK

-150 FNARKLIQSARKLGK
+150 FNARKLIQSAKKLKK

-185 TPNKSEFEKIMGK
+185 TPNKSEFENIMGK
-198 VSSKKDLLNK
+198 VGSKRDLANK
-208 AKKMLKHL
+208 AKKMLEHL

-221 VVTLGSEGMYVLS
+221 IVTLGSEGMYVLK
-234 KSNKKIKEEFIN
+234 KSNKKIIGDFIN

-270 SEGKDIFSAA
+270 SEGNDIFSAA
-280 EFANFAAS
+280 EFANLAAS
-288 ISVSKLGTSTVN
+288 ISVSKLGTSTVSIEEVTSLETSKGN
-300 KDEIAGLMALDSSK
+300 KE
-314 KQVIVFTN
+314 QVIVFTN

-337 EAKSY
+337 EARSY

-354 SISKLKGSDRPIIN
+354 SISKLKGPERPIIG
-368 QSERKKILSALK
+368 QSERKKILLALK
-380 FVDEVIIFNE
+380 YVDEVIIFNE
-390 ENPLKLIKKLKPNIL
+390 ENPLKLIKKLKPSIL

-410 YTKEQVVGGK
+410 YTKEQVIGGQ

-434 TKGKSTSN
+434 AKGKSTSN
-442 IIDKISS
+442 IINKISS

>member
-6 TVIGDVMID
+6 IVIGDVMID

-61 LIGAT
+61 LIGAV
-66 GKDHFGSKLKEHLK
+66 GKDHFGSLLIEHLK
-80 GENINFNL
+80 VEKIKFNL
-88 LSEVSFQTI
+88 LSEKSFQTI

-109 ARIDYEQYFHA
+109 ARIDYEEYFHA
-120 SKLSKIFNTFIK
+120 SKLSNIFNTFIK
-132 NIAKTDLIIVSD
+132 NITKTDLIMVSD
-144 YGKGTI
+144 YGKGTVY
-150 FNARKLIQSARKLGK
+150 NARKLIQSARKLKK

-185 TPNKSEFEKIMGK
+185 TPNKAEFENIMGK
-198 VSSKKDLLNK
+198 VGSKRDLVNK
-208 AKKMLKHL
+208 AKKMLEHL

-221 VVTLGSEGMYVLS
+221 IVTLGSEGMYVLT
-234 KSNKKIKEEFIN
+234 KSNKKIMGKFIN

-270 SEGKDIFSAA
+270 SEGNDIFSAA
-280 EFANFAAS
+280 EFANLAAS
-288 ISVSKLGTSTVN
+288 ISVSKLGTSTVSKNEVASLEASKGN
-300 KDEIAGLMALDSSK
+300 KE
-314 KQVIVFTN
+314 QVIVFTN

-337 EAKSY
+337 EARSY

-354 SISKLKGSDRPIIN
+354 SISKLKGPERPIIG
-368 QSERKKILSALK
+368 QSDRKKILSALK

-390 ENPLKLIKKLKPNIL
+390 EDPLKLIKKLKPSIL

-410 YTKEQVVGGK
+410 YTKEQVVGGE

-427 QIKLVKL
+427 EIKLVKL
-434 TKGKSTSN
+434 TKGMSSSK
-442 IIDKISS
+442 IINKLS

>member
-1 MKKKI
+1 MKRKI

-61 LIGAT
+61 LIGAV
-66 GKDHFGSKLKEHLK
+66 GKDHFGSLLKEHLK
-80 GENINFNL
+80 VEKIKFNL
-88 LSEVSFQTI
+88 LSEKSFQTI

-120 SKLSKIFNTFIK
+120 SKLSNILNTFTK

-144 YGKGTI
+144 YGKGTVS
-150 FNARKLIQSARKLGK
+150 NARKLIQSARKLKK

-185 TPNKSEFEKIMGK
+185 TPNKSEFENIMGK
-198 VSSKKDLLNK
+198 VGSKKDLENK
-208 AKKMLKHL
+208 AKKMLEHL
-216 NLESL
+216 DLESL
-221 VVTLGSEGMYVLS
+221 IVTLGSEGMYVLT
-234 KSNKKIKEEFIN
+234 KSNKKIIGNFIN

-270 SEGKDIFSAA
+270 SEANDIFSAA
-280 EFANFAAS
+280 EFANLAAS
-288 ISVSKLGTSTVN
+288 ISVSKLGTSTVS
-300 KDEIAGLMALDSSK
+300 KDEVINLEASK
-314 KQVIVFTN
+314 SNKEQVIVFTN

-354 SISKLKGSDRPIIN
+354 SVSKLKGPERPIIG

-390 ENPLKLIKKLKPNIL
+390 ENPLKLIKKLKPSIL

-410 YTKEQVVGGK
+410 YTKEQVVGGA

-427 QIKLVKL
+427 EIKLVKL
-434 TKGKSTSN
+434 TKGKSSSK
-442 IIDKISS
+442 IINKLS

>member
-37 ESKFQLGGAANVAN
+37 ESQFQLGGAANVAN

-61 LIGAT
+61 LIGAA
-66 GKDHFGSKLKEHLK
+66 GKDQFGSLLKEHLRAEK
-80 GENINFNL
+80 IKFNVFSEN
-88 LSEVSFQTI
+88 SFQTI

-109 ARIDYEQYFHA
+109 VRIDYEHYFQA
-120 SKLSKIFNTFIK
+120 SKLRNLFGTFTK
-132 NIAKTDLIIVSD
+132 NISKADLIIISD

-150 FNARKLIQSARKLGK
+150 FNARKLIQSARKLK
-165 KILIDPKGKDFT
+165 KKVLIDPKGNDFS

-185 TPNKSEFEKIMGK
+185 TPNKKEFEDTMGK
-198 VSSKKDLLNK
+198 VQSRKDLQNK
-208 AKKMLKHL
+208 AKKMLEHL
-216 NLESL
+216 KLESL
-221 VVTLGSEGMYVLS
+221 IVTLGSEGMYVLT
-234 KSNKKIKEEFIN
+234 KTSNKIEGDFIN
-246 AYPQE
+246 AHPQE
-251 VFDVSGA
+251 VYDVSGA
-258 GDTTISALGAAL
+258 GDTTIAALGAAL
-270 SEGKDIFSAA
+270 SEGMDIFSAA
-280 EFANFAAS
+280 EFANLAAS
-288 ISVSKLGTSTVN
+288 ISVSKVGTSTVN
-300 KDEIAGLMALDSSK
+300 KEEIVRLMASDGSK

-337 EAKSY
+337 EARSY

-354 SISKLKGSDRPIIN
+354 SVRNLKGPDRPVIE

-390 ENPLKLIKKLKPNIL
+390 ENPLKLIKKVKPNIL

-410 YTKEQVVGGK
+410 YERDQVIGRK

-427 QIKLVKL
+427 EIKLIKL
-434 TKGKSTSN
+434 TKGKSSSK
-442 IIDKISS
+442 IINKLR

>member
-61 LIGAT
+61 LIGAI
-66 GKDHFGSKLKEHLK
+66 GNDHFGSLLKEHLK
-80 GENINFNL
+80 AEKIKFNL
-88 LSEVSFQTI
+88 LTEKSFQTI

-109 ARIDYEQYFHA
+109 ARIDYEKYFHG
-120 SKLSKIFNTFIK
+120 SKLTNLFNTFIK

-150 FNARKLIQSARKLGK
+150 FNARKLIQSAKKLKK

-185 TPNKSEFEKIMGK
+185 TPNKAEFENIMGK
-198 VSSKKDLLNK
+198 VGSKRDLANK
-208 AKKMLKHL
+208 AKKMLEHL

-221 VVTLGSEGMYVLS
+221 IVTLGSQGMYVLT
-234 KSNKKIKEEFIN
+234 KSNKKIIGDFIN

-270 SEGKDIFSAA
+270 SEGNDIFSAA
-280 EFANFAAS
+280 EFANLAAS
-288 ISVSKLGTSTVN
+288 ISVSKLGTSTVS
-300 KDEIAGLMALDSSK
+300 KDEVASLEASK
-314 KQVIVFTN
+314 GNKEQVIVFTN

-337 EAKSY
+337 EARSY

-354 SISKLKGSDRPIIN
+354 SISKLKGPERPIIG

-390 ENPLKLIKKLKPNIL
+390 ENPLKLIKKLKPSIL

-410 YTKEQVVGGK
+410 YAKEQVVGGE

-427 QIKLVKL
+427 EIKLVKL
-434 TKGKSTSN
+434 TKGRSSSK
-442 IIDKISS
+442 IINKLS

>member
-61 LIGAT
+61 LIGAV
-66 GKDHFGSKLKEHLK
+66 GKDHFGSLLKEHLK
-80 GENINFNL
+80 VEKIKFNL
-88 LSEVSFQTI
+88 LSEKSFKTI

-109 ARIDYEQYFHA
+109 ARIDYEQYFHT
-120 SKLSKIFNTFIK
+120 SKLSNILNTFTK

-144 YGKGTI
+144 YGKGTVS
-150 FNARKLIQSARKLGK
+150 NARKLIQSARKFKK

-185 TPNKSEFEKIMGK
+185 TPNKSEFENIMGK
-198 VSSKKDLLNK
+198 VGSKKDLENK
-208 AKKMLKHL
+208 AKKMLEHL
-216 NLESL
+216 DLESL
-221 VVTLGSEGMYVLS
+221 IVTLGSEGMYVLT
-234 KSNKKIKEEFIN
+234 KSNKKIFGSFIN

-258 GDTTISALGAAL
+258 GDTMMSALGAAL
-270 SEGKDIFSAA
+270 SEDNDIFSAA
-280 EFANFAAS
+280 EFANLAAS
-288 ISVSKLGTSTVN
+288 ISVSKLGTSTVS
-300 KDEIAGLMALDSSK
+300 KDEVTNLEASK
-314 KQVIVFTN
+314 SNKEQVIVFTN

-354 SISKLKGSDRPIIN
+354 SVRKLKGPERPIIG

-390 ENPLKLIKKLKPNIL
+390 ENPLKLIKKLKPSIL

-410 YTKEQVVGGK
+410 YIKEQVVGAA

-427 QIKLVKL
+427 ETKLVKL
-434 TKGKSTSN
+434 TKGKSSSK
-442 IIDKISS
+442 IINKLS

>member
-61 LIGAT
+61 LIGAI
-66 GKDHFGSKLKEHLK
+66 GNDHFGSLLKEHLK
-80 GENINFNL
+80 AEKIKFNL
-88 LSEVSFQTI
+88 STEKSFQTI

-109 ARIDYEQYFHA
+109 ARIDYEKYFHG
-120 SKLSKIFNTFIK
+120 SKLTNIFNTFIR

-150 FNARKLIQSARKLGK
+150 FNARKLIQSAKKLKK

-185 TPNKSEFEKIMGK
+185 TPNKSEFENIMGK
-198 VSSKKDLLNK
+198 VDSKRDLVNK
-208 AKKMLKHL
+208 AKKMLEYL

-221 VVTLGSEGMYVLS
+221 IVTLGSEGMYVLT
-234 KSNKKIKEEFIN
+234 KSNKKITGDFIN

-258 GDTTISALGAAL
+258 GDTTISALAAAL
-270 SEGKDIFSAA
+270 SEGNDIFSAA
-280 EFANFAAS
+280 EFANLAAS
-288 ISVSKLGTSTVN
+288 ISVSKLGTSTVS
-300 KDEIAGLMALDSSK
+300 KDEVASLEASK
-314 KQVIVFTN
+314 GNKEQVIVFTN

-337 EAKSY
+337 EARSY

-354 SISKLKGSDRPIIN
+354 SISKLKGSDRPIIG

-390 ENPLKLIKKLKPNIL
+390 ENPLKLIKKLKPSIL

-410 YTKEQVVGGK
+410 YSKEQVVGGE

-427 QIKLVKL
+427 EIKLVKL
-434 TKGKSTSN
+434 TKGKSSSK
-442 IIDKISS
+442 IINKLS

>member
-61 LIGAT
+61 LIGAI
-66 GKDHFGSKLKEHLK
+66 GNDHFGSLLKEHLK
-80 GENINFNL
+80 AEKIKFNL
-88 LSEVSFQTI
+88 LSEKSFQTI

-109 ARIDYEQYFHA
+109 ARIDYEKYFHG
-120 SKLSKIFNTFIK
+120 SKLTNIFNTFIK

-150 FNARKLIQSARKLGK
+150 FNARKLIQSAKKLKK

-185 TPNKSEFEKIMGK
+185 TPNKAEFENIMGK
-198 VSSKKDLLNK
+198 VGSKRDLANK
-208 AKKMLKHL
+208 AKKMLEDL

-221 VVTLGSEGMYVLS
+221 IVTLGSEGMYVLT
-234 KSNKKIKEEFIN
+234 KSNKKIIGDFIN

-270 SEGKDIFSAA
+270 SEGNDIFSAA
-280 EFANFAAS
+280 EFANLAAS
-288 ISVSKLGTSTVN
+288 ISVSKLGTSTVS
-300 KDEIAGLMALDSSK
+300 KDEVTSLEASK
-314 KQVIVFTN
+314 GNKEQVIVFTN

-337 EAKSY
+337 EARSY

-354 SISKLKGSDRPIIN
+354 SISKLKGPDRPIIG

-390 ENPLKLIKKLKPNIL
+390 ENPLKLIKKLKPSIL

-410 YTKEQVVGGK
+410 YAKEQVVGGE

-427 QIKLVKL
+427 EIKLVKL
-434 TKGKSTSN
+434 TKGKSSSK
-442 IIDKISS
+442 IINKLS

>member
-27 EAPVPVVNFK
+27 EAPVPVVKFK

-66 GKDHFGSKLKEHLK
+66 GNDHFGSLLKEQLK
-80 GENINFNL
+80 AEKIKFNL
-88 LSEVSFQTI
+88 LSEKSFQTI

-109 ARIDYEQYFHA
+109 ARIDYEQCFHG
-120 SKLSKIFNTFIK
+120 SKLTNTFNTFIK

-150 FNARKLIQSARKLGK
+150 FNARKLIQSAKKLKK

-185 TPNKSEFEKIMGK
+185 TPNKSEFENIMGK
-198 VSSKKDLLNK
+198 VGSKKDLANK
-208 AKKMLKHL
+208 AKKMLEHL

-221 VVTLGSEGMYVLS
+221 IVTLGSEGMYVLK
-234 KSNKKIKEEFIN
+234 KSNKKIIGDFIN

-270 SEGKDIFSAA
+270 SEGNDIFSAA
-280 EFANFAAS
+280 EFANLAAS
-288 ISVSKLGTSTVN
+288 ISVSKLGTSTVSIEEVTSLETSKGN
-300 KDEIAGLMALDSSK
+300 KE
-314 KQVIVFTN
+314 QVIVFTN

-337 EAKSY
+337 EARSY

-354 SISKLKGSDRPIIN
+354 SISKLKGPERPIIG
-368 QSERKKILSALK
+368 QSERKKILLALK
-380 FVDEVIIFNE
+380 YVDEVIIFNE
-390 ENPLKLIKKLKPNIL
+390 ENPLKLIKKLKPSIL

-410 YTKEQVVGGK
+410 YTKEQVIGGE

-434 TKGKSTSN
+434 AKGKSTSN
-442 IIDKISS
+442 IINKISS